1 MKVRV
6 LLFTTSGC
14 HLCEQ
19 AESMLSGVLV
29 HVNLLRVE
37 SSLAPLEIHIVE
49 ISEEP
54 ALVEHYGSRIPVLM
68 LEESARELVW
78 PFDHGR
84 LFSFLSGVTI

>member
-1 MKVRV
+1 MTSRV

-19 AESMLSGVLV
+19 AEGMLSGMLG
-29 HVNLLRVE
+29 HANRLRAE
-37 SSLAPLEIHIVE
+37 SGLASLEIHAVE

-68 LEESARELVW
+68 LEESARELAW
-78 PFDHGR
+78 PFDQGR
-84 LFSFLSGVTI
+84 LFSFLSGMTS